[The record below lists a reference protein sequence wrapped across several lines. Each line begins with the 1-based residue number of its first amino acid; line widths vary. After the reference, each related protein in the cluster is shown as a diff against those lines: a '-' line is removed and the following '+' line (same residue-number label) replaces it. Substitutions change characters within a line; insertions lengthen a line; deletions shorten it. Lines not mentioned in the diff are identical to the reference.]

1 MMRWKIALPLVA
13 VLTAALAVG
22 LIWNKAPEKAWSSD
36 TGAGSVQAFAI
47 PTFNVKDYGAVGD
60 GVTNDTASIA
70 KAVKAAQVSGGGTIY
85 FDRGTYLINSI
96 HIPENISVLG
106 AGRGEATLIRNDN
119 KDEAAL
125 RLLGNQSVQGI
136 GIKAR
141 IGIMP
146 NGDDINIID
155 VRFECSVQG
164 IQNAVTVNR
173 LTVFNSLFENSG
185 YGILSNINPSYEVKI
200 LNTRFVN
207 IKGDGIEINAP
218 SRDWVIENCVFDT
231 NTSASRWAGF
241 GVGVALSAKDIVIK
255 NSSFIHIRGQG
266 VHVEDYAEVTIVNSI
281 FKNNGSANYTGDPKA
296 DIAVLSNAKVK
307 VYNSKF
313 MASTVG
319 YSKLAIYNTDLPVG
333 GTITVYNSQFQSKTV
348 SKQVTTVNSIFLP

>member
-1 MMRWKIALPLVA
+1 M
-13 VLTAALAVG
+13 
-22 LIWNKAPEKAWSSD
+22 
-36 TGAGSVQAFAI
+36 
-47 PTFNVKDYGAVGD
+47 
-60 GVTNDTASIA
+60 
-70 KAVKAAQVSGGGTIY
+70 
-85 FDRGTYLINSI
+85 
-96 HIPENISVLG
+96 
-106 AGRGEATLIRNDN
+106 IRNDN

-125 RLLGNQSVQGI
+125 RLLGKQSVQGI

-231 NTSASRWAGF
+231 NTSPSRWA
-241 GVGVALSAKDIVIK
+241 
-255 NSSFIHIRGQG
+255 
-266 VHVEDYAEVTIVNSI
+266 
-281 FKNNGSANYTGDPKA
+281 
-296 DIAVLSNAKVK
+296 
-307 VYNSKF
+307 
-313 MASTVG
+313 
-319 YSKLAIYNTDLPVG
+319 DLE
-333 GTITVYNSQFQSKTV
+333 
-348 SKQVTTVNSIFLP
+348 